1 MCRICKID
9 YPQTPDFYTTLHGK
23 IRTYKCRSC
32 HAKLLRDRYEEK
44 KKQGF
49 RLRLVKPADE
59 ASVKEATA
67 EAQIKEETAEAQIKE
82 ESQ

>member
-44 KKQGF
+44 KMQGF
-49 RLRLVKPADE
+49 RLRLVKPTVE
-59 ASVKEATA
+59 EPTEATA
-67 EAQIKEETAEAQIKE
+67 EAPKE